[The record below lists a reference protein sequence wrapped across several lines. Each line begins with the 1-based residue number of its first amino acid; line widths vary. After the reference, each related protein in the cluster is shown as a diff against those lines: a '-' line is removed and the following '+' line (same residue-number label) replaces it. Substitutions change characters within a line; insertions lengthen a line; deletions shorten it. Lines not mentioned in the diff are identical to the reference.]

1 METTYQ
7 GWKNH
12 ATWMVALHLSNNED
26 MYDAVK
32 NIVAT
37 YPDDYDAAKML
48 HEYVEDCV
56 FYEIPTPRKNNW
68 GVLLNDMVFSVLE
81 DVDFREIVQSYRE
94 Q

>member
-12 ATWMVALHLSNNED
+12 ATWMVALHLSNTES
-26 MYDAVK
+26 MHDAAQG
-32 NIVAT
+32 IVAT

-48 HEYVEDCV
+48 HEYVEDSLL
-56 FYEIPTPRKNNW
+56 YEIPSPSRNNW
-68 GVLLNDMVFSVLE
+68 AVLLTDVVFSVIE

>member
-12 ATWMVALHLSNNED
+12 ATWIVALHLSNTES
-26 MYDAVK
+26 MHDAVQG
-32 NIVAT
+32 IVAT
-37 YPDDYDAAKML
+37 YPDDYDAAKKL
-48 HEYVEDCV
+48 CEYVKD
-56 FYEIPTPRKNNW
+56 YLLHYIPNRDNW
-68 GVLLNDMVFSVLE
+68 GCLLNDMVFSVIE